1 MKDYLLPGKVYDILK
16 WLGLIALPALATLL
30 GTAMPAMGAA
40 AEVTNAA
47 TVCITALGT
56 FIGALIGV
64 SAAKAKGGA
73 DGED

>member
-16 WLGLIALPALATLL
+16 WLGLIDLPALATLL
-30 GTAMPAMGAA
+30 GTVMPA
-40 AEVTNAA
+40 NAA
-47 TVCITALGT
+47 TVCITAFGT
-56 FIGALIGV
+56 FVGALIGV

>member
-30 GTAMPAMGAA
+30 GTVMPALGVS
-40 AEVTNAA
+40 AETANAA
-47 TVCITALGT
+47 TVCITAFGT
-56 FIGALIGV
+56 FVGALIGV